1 MMDDINLPTN
11 IYYDANI
18 INSDQSGTK
27 PPPRLV
33 FQDIRSIPILSS
45 PELYQLSVVRF
56 NLQTANSLPV
66 FIPNIQINPYNPNK
80 TTYSFTLT
88 YNSTNHDADETYRSG
103 QVFLQ
108 HIPTNLNE
116 AVPNLNTTKDT
127 RTPYYYV
134 YSFNTIVEML
144 NNALVEAFNELTAD
158 AGFNGVNL
166 PTTNPPFFEW
176 DSDNA
181 KFILN
186 GDVIGFN
193 DKIENHISI
202 SCNTALYTLIS
213 GFQASYYGP
222 DVFEGRNY
230 VLKLS
235 RETRGLNLF
244 KIDNTYSVIQSYQEY
259 SSGALFTPISSI
271 VFTTSLIPVL
281 PSNVAKPTI
290 YNGDG
295 SLVSTGNN
303 NNITSMITDFESKDN
318 NGYGFQGTLSY
329 TPTAEYRMI
338 DLNNSSSEKL
348 NNIDISVY
356 WKDQYSNLHPV
367 YLLPG
372 CKCDIKILFR
382 KKQL

>member
-1 MMDDINLPTN
+1 MDDINLPNN

-18 INSDQSGTK
+18 INSDQSGNK
-27 PPPRLV
+27 PPPRLI
-33 FQDIRSIPILSS
+33 FQDIRSLPILSS

-66 FIPNIQINPYNPNK
+66 FIPNIQVNNYNSNL

-88 YNSTNHDADETYRSG
+88 FYNIDDETYTSA
-103 QVFLQ
+103 QTFCS
-108 HIPTNLNE
+108 HIPANLNLPI
-116 AVPNLNTTKDT
+116 PNLTNSTDV
-127 RTPYYYV
+127 RSPYYYV
-134 YSFNTIVEML
+134 YSFNTIVEMF
-144 NNALVEAFNELTAD
+144 NDALAQAFTTLTEV
-158 AGFNGVNL
+158 AGFAGVTL

-176 DSDNA
+176 DSDNQ

-186 GDVIGFN
+186 GDVVGFN
-193 DKIENHISI
+193 DKNASHISI
-202 SCNTALYTLIS
+202 ACNTALYTLIS
-213 GFQASYYGP
+213 GFRADYNGP
-222 DVFEGRNY
+222 DIYLGRNY
-230 VLKLS
+230 VLRLS

-259 SSGALFTPISSI
+259 SSGALFTPVSSI
-271 VFTTSLIPVL
+271 VFSTSLIPVL

-290 YNGDG
+290 FDGDG

-303 NNITSMITDFESKDN
+303 NNITSMITDFESQDN
-318 NGYGFQGTLSY
+318 NGYGFQGILSY

-348 NNIDISVY
+348 NNLDVSVY

-372 CKCDIKILFR
+372 CSCNIKILFR

>member
-1 MMDDINLPTN
+1 MDDINLPTN

-33 FQDIRSIPILSS
+33 FQDIRSIPILSR

-56 NLQTANSLPV
+56 NLQTANSLPL
-66 FIPNIQINPYNPNK
+66 FIPNIQINNYNPNL

-88 YNSTNHDADETYRSG
+88 FYNIDDETYSSG
-103 QVFLQ
+103 EVFCN
-108 HIPTNLNE
+108 HIPTNLNLPI
-116 AVPNLNTTKDT
+116 PNLTNSTDI
-127 RTPYYYV
+127 RGPYYYV

-144 NNALVEAFNELTAD
+144 NNALTEAFAELVVI
-158 AGFNGVNL
+158 AGNSGVTL

-176 DSDNA
+176 DSDSQ

-193 DKIENHISI
+193 DKETSYISI
-202 SCNTALYTLIS
+202 SCNTAIYTLIS
-213 GFQASYYGP
+213 GFKADYYGP

-230 VLKLS
+230 ILRLS

-244 KIDNTYSVIQSYQEY
+244 KINNTYSVIQSYQEY

-290 YNGDG
+290 FDGDG

-303 NNITSMITDFESKDN
+303 NNITSMITDFESQDN

-382 KKQL
+382 KKQLY